1 MQRAFQISI
10 HLSWLRFICFCLKWY
25 SLPEGEVAVW
35 NVLNLIWNSFVRD
48 HFFLTQLT
56 PWCLYQF
63 SSCLLRVDCWDQ
75 VEERSNKNF
84 TFASFG
90 TPLSLPPCNIL
101 YPTIKFLPNYWT
113 RPTIKVQ
120 ACHSFE
126 LHTQYWG
133 QPGFHFKH
141 FSRSALILSPIWP
154 QHRPESELIF
164 ELWQALACRFFCT
177 RVRSLPDLVCKSL
190 TNWCYWDSN
199 KELMHIT
206 LFGTRSIIMV
216 AGFHSIV

>member
-1 MQRAFQISI
+1 MS
-10 HLSWLRFICFCLKWY
+10 LSVLK
-25 SLPEGEVAVW
+25 
-35 NVLNLIWNSFVRD
+35 
-48 HFFLTQLT
+48 
-56 PWCLYQF
+56 
-63 SSCLLRVDCWDQ
+63 
-75 VEERSNKNF
+75 
-84 TFASFG
+84 
-90 TPLSLPPCNIL
+90 LPPQGRLLGRSGRKIKRKL
-101 YPTIKFLPNYWT
+101 YIRQHRNPLEFTTMLHTLPCHQVSTKLLNT
-113 RPTIKVQ
+113 PDHQ
-120 ACHSFE
+120 SSSCHSFE
-126 LHTQYWG
+126 LHTQDWG

-206 LFGTRSIIMV
+206 LFGTRNIRTVI
-216 AGFHSIV
+216 GFHSIV